1 MLFIVKAV
9 EKYPNSGIAITETRI
24 YICGTLKMTDQE
36 LISYHKKATNQ
47 SLNQK
52 SLCFYTGAFFF
63 EDLLKT
69 YKVVSRLHD

>member
-1 MLFIVKAV
+1 
-9 EKYPNSGIAITETRI
+9 
-24 YICGTLKMTDQE
+24 LKMTDQE

-69 YKVVSRLHD
+69 YRSLEDCTIRGSSKIL